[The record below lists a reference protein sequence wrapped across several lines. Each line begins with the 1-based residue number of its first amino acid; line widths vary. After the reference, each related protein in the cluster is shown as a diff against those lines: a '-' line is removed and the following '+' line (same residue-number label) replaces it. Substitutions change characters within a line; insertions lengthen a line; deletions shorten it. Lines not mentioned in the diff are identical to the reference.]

1 MAMSHARRI
10 RYCAYA
16 CIRAQI
22 SYSTNRA
29 RARDEIDRRSMST
42 HGGSHCNRARARDE
56 IDQRSMSTHGLHELV
71 YKIKGEQK

>member
-29 RARDEIDRRSMST
+29 RARDEID
-42 HGGSHCNRARARDE
+42 
-56 IDQRSMSTHGLHELV
+56 QRSMSTHGLHELV

>member
-16 CIRAQI
+16 CIKAQI

-29 RARDEIDRRSMST
+29 IARDEIDRRSMSM
-42 HGGSHCNRARARDE
+42 HG
-56 IDQRSMSTHGLHELV
+56 SMEQIYNL
-71 YKIKGEQK
+71 KGESK